1 MLINN
6 KSMITI
12 TENNSTLK
20 NKKGC
25 YIGDSYSVPEV
36 YQNYLRNEFGV
47 LEGYAGVLNTIGD
60 KKLYNNGWSVR
71 AIVDKIISCTLDDTA
86 DFVVIMAGTNDAHYA
101 IANTYEGYEEV
112 GTIDDDISDYKN
124 TSPKTFCMDLKKLFE
139 LTLKKYSGKP
149 IIYVIQPV
157 RKDSLASQGI
167 NERLETQNNLAKQIC
182 NMYSIKYIDLFHEY
196 SSGIILA
203 DGIHPDTNSYKK
215 IGRLIGKQLDS
226 MMI

>member
-1 MLINN
+1 
-6 KSMITI
+6 MIVI
-12 TENNSTLK
+12 LFQK
-20 NKKGC
+20 
-25 YIGDSYSVPEV
+25 V

-47 LEGYAGVLNTIGD
+47 LEGYAGVLNTIGS
-60 KKLYNNGWSVR
+60 KKLYGNGWLVR
-71 AIVDKIISCTLDDTA
+71 AIVDKIINCTLDDTA

-149 IIYVIQPV
+149 IVYIMQPV

-167 NERLETQNNLAKQIC
+167 NKRLETQNNLAKQIC

-196 SSGIILA
+196 SNEIILT
-203 DGIHPDTNSYKK
+203 DRVYHDTNSYKK

-226 MMI
+226 MII

>member
-1 MLINN
+1 
-6 KSMITI
+6 
-12 TENNSTLK
+12 
-20 NKKGC
+20 
-25 YIGDSYSVPEV
+25 
-36 YQNYLRNEFGV
+36 
-47 LEGYAGVLNTIGD
+47 
-60 KKLYNNGWSVR
+60 
-71 AIVDKIISCTLDDTA
+71 
-86 DFVVIMAGTNDAHYA
+86 
-101 IANTYEGYEEV
+101 
-112 GTIDDDISDYKN
+112 
-124 TSPKTFCMDLKKLFE
+124 MDLKKLFE

-149 IIYVIQPV
+149 IVYVMQPV
-157 RKDSLASQGI
+157 RKDKLASQGI

>member
-1 MLINN
+1 M
-6 KSMITI
+6 
-12 TENNSTLK
+12 
-20 NKKGC
+20 
-25 YIGDSYSVPEV
+25 
-36 YQNYLRNEFGV
+36 
-47 LEGYAGVLNTIGD
+47 NTIGS
-60 KKLYNNGWSVR
+60 KRLYGNGWSVR
-71 AIVDKIISCTLDDTA
+71 AIVDKIINCTLDDTA

-101 IANTYEGYEEV
+101 ITNMYEGFEEV

-149 IIYVIQPV
+149 IVYVMQPV
-157 RKDSLASQGI
+157 RKDKLASQGI

-196 SSGIILA
+196 SSGIILT
-203 DGIHPDTNSYKK
+203 DGVHPDTNSYKK